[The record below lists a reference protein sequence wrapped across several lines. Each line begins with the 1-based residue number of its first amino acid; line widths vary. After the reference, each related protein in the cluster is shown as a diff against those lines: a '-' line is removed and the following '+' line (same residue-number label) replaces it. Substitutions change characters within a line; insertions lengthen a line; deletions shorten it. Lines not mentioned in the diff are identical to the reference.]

1 MVVNFSNHWE
11 DFGTQK
17 KEQKNERKDSG
28 SSKHVYTRNKTT
40 YLATKHWRKKKA
52 KKNHEQSPPI

>member
-1 MVVNFSNHWE
+1 MVVNFSNHW

-17 KEQKNERKDSG
+17 KGQKNERKDSG
-28 SSKHVYTRNKTT
+28 SKHVYTRNKTT
-40 YLATKHWRKKKA
+40 YLATNHSRKKKA